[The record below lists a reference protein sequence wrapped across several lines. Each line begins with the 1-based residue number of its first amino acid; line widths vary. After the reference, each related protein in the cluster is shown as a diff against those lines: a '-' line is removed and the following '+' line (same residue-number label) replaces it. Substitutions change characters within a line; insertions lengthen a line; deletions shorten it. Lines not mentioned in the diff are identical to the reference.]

1 MTQHDPALR
10 IRHMLD
16 HAKEAVDLL
25 AGKEKA
31 ALGSDRVLQPALVRL
46 VAIGG
51 EAANRLAI
59 EDQSR

>member
-1 MTQHDPALR
+1 MTQHDPTLR

-31 ALGSDRVLQPALVRL
+31 ALGSDRVLQLVLVRL
-46 VAIGG
+46 VAIVG
-51 EAANRLAI
+51 EAANRLTI

>member
-1 MTQHDPALR
+1 
-10 IRHMLD
+10 MLD

-31 ALGSDRVLQPALVRL
+31 ALGGDRVLQLALVRL
-46 VAIGG
+46 VAIVG
-51 EAANRLAI
+51 ESANRLTI